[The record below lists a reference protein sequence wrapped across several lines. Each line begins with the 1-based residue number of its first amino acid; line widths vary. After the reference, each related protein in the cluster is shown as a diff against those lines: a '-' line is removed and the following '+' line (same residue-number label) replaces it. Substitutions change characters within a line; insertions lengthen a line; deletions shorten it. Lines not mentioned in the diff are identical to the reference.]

1 MFRYAPLGAPQPYT
15 RCYRCGEL
23 LGMSRQVMRAY
34 QPSPASFVPAMV
46 NWLQSLREELGTRW
60 SDGRQ
65 SYCQRCRKNSDW
77 KDDQLPFSEPRP
89 TGEDALGSAVL
100 PRLLSEA
107 PFAVYG
113 LKGNPLEL
121 RLSDLDWSGR
131 GPDRAILRYT
141 TGDPD
146 NPQQALDLYQGA
158 DASRQSAEE
167 RLLSE
172 LSAIISLV
180 LGCASAKQR
189 DFYVDRRNIHRDW
202 NLDYLSRAPKRKA
215 TIHIDGT
222 PTEVELAHWQQ
233 PQQVTLAHLALGG
246 RPAIAVSLGISQVRL
261 LGLLKSL
268 VSLQVDSDALARHER
283 DYRTGRHTSA

>member
-1 MFRYAPLGAPQPYT
+1 
-15 RCYRCGEL
+15 
-23 LGMSRQVMRAY
+23 
-34 QPSPASFVPAMV
+34 MV

-65 SYCQRCRKNSDW
+65 SYCQRCRKHSDW
-77 KDDQLPFSEPRP
+77 KDDLLPFSEPRP

-100 PRLLSEA
+100 PSLLAEA
-107 PFAVYG
+107 PLAVYG
-113 LKGNPLEL
+113 LKGNPQGL

-141 TGDPD
+141 SGEPD
-146 NPQQALDLYQGA
+146 HPQPALDLYQAA

-172 LSAIISLV
+172 LSAIIGLV
-180 LGCASAKQR
+180 LGCAPVEQR
-189 DFYVDRRNIHRDW
+189 EFYLDRRNIHRDW
-202 NLDYLSRAPKRKA
+202 NLDYLSRALRRKVA
-215 TIHIDGT
+215 IQIDGA
-222 PTEVELAHWQQ
+222 PTEVELAQWQE

-246 RPAIAVSLGISQVRL
+246 RPAMAVSLGISQVRL

-268 VSLQVDSDALARHER
+268 VSLQRDSDALAEHQR
-283 DYRTGRHTSA
+283 DFRAGHHTSA